1 MKLKKALVTGG
12 TSGIGLALCEKLL
25 AMDYEVYSVSRNP
38 NKIKSRTNFHLLS
51 LDLSDLDSVSRFGD
65 KFIEQYGT
73 PDLVINN
80 AGYGAFY
87 EWKEFPREEIEKQI
101 SVLFT
106 APVLLCKSFAPFME
120 SEKKRTIINITSL
133 ATLYPLPYMP
143 LYNACK
149 SALSSFTQSMML
161 EYKTLKWLDFRLG
174 DIRTSFNNSAPKQ
187 AEESQSDS
195 MKRAWKQIEKQ
206 LNESPL
212 PYVAAQQ
219 IIFSLQKGKVGT
231 IYGGGFF
238 QSKLAPFFEIF
249 LSTRFLIK
257 ILKVRYRLQSILD
270 FR

>member
-25 AMDYEVYSVSRNP
+25 AVDYEVYSVSRNP

-87 EWKEFPREEIEKQI
+87 EWKEFPRTEEIEKQI

-120 SEKKRTIINITSL
+120 SEKKGTIINITSL
-133 ATLYPLPYMP
+133 ATLYPLPYM
-143 LYNACK
+143 
-149 SALSSFTQSMML
+149 T
-161 EYKTLKWLDFRLG
+161 TL
-174 DIRTSFNNSAPKQ
+174 
-187 AEESQSDS
+187 
-195 MKRAWKQIEKQ
+195 Q
-206 LNESPL
+206 LRVNL
-212 PYVAAQQ
+212 PCLPSHNQ
-219 IIFSLQKGKVGT
+219 
-231 IYGGGFF
+231 
-238 QSKLAPFFEIF
+238 
-249 LSTRFLIK
+249 
-257 ILKVRYRLQSILD
+257 
-270 FR
+270 

>member
-25 AMDYEVYSVSRNP
+25 AVDYEVYSVSRNP

-87 EWKEFPREEIEKQI
+87 EWKEFPRTEEIEKQI

-120 SEKKRTIINITSL
+120 SEKKGTIINITSL
-133 ATLYPLPYMP
+133 ATLYPLPYMT
-143 LYNACK
+143 LYNSCK
-149 SALSSFTQSMML
+149 SALSSFTKSMML
-161 EYKTLKWLDFRLG
+161 EYKTLKWIDFRLG
-174 DIRTSFNNSAPKQ
+174 DIRTSFNKSAPKQ
-187 AEESQSDS
+187 AEDSQSDS

-206 LNESPL
+206 LIESPL

-219 IIFSLQKGKVGT
+219 IIVSLQKGKVGT

-238 QSKLAPFFEIF
+238 PVKTGPLF
-249 LSTRFLIK
+249 RNFLID
-257 ILKVRYRLQSILD
+257 S
-270 FR
+270 FFN

>member
-1 MKLKKALVTGG
+1 MKIKKALVTGG
-12 TSGIGLALCEKLL
+12 TSGIGLAICEELL
-25 AMDYEVYSVSRNP
+25 QLGVEVYSVSRNP
-38 NKIKSRTNFHLLS
+38 KKIEPQTNFHQLS
-51 LDLSDLDSVSRFGD
+51 LDLSDLNSVSQFGD
-65 KFIEQYGT
+65 EFIDQYGT
-73 PDLVINN
+73 PDLLVNN

-101 SVLFT
+101 SVLLT
-106 APVLLCKSFAPFME
+106 APVLICKSFAPKME
-120 SEKKRTIINITSL
+120 NIEQSTIVNITSL

-149 SALSSFTQSMML
+149 SGLSSFTQSMML
-161 EYKTLKWLDFRLG
+161 EYKTLKWIDFRLG
-174 DIRTSFNNSAPKQ
+174 DIRTSFNKSVPKQ
-187 AEESQSDS
+187 SEESQSDS

-206 LNESPL
+206 LIESPL

-219 IIFSLQKGKVGT
+219 IIVSLQKGKVGT

-257 ILKVRYRLQSILD
+257 ILKVRYRL
-270 FR
+270 

>member
-65 KFIEQYGT
+65 KFIEQYGI

-87 EWKEFPREEIEKQI
+87 EWKEFPRTEIEKQI

-106 APVLLCKSFAPFME
+106 APILLCKSFAPLME
-120 SEKKRTIINITSL
+120 SEKKGTIINITSL
-133 ATLYPLPYMP
+133 ATLYPLPYMT
-143 LYNACK
+143 LYNSCK
-149 SALSSFTQSMML
+149 SALSSFTKSMML
-161 EYKTLKWLDFRLG
+161 EYKTLKWIDFRLG
-174 DIRTSFNNSAPKQ
+174 DIRTSFNKSAPKQ
-187 AEESQSDS
+187 AEDSQSDS
-195 MKRAWKQIEKQ
+195 MKRAWTQIEKQ

-212 PYVAAQQ
+212 PQVAAKQ
-219 IIFSLQKGKVGT
+219 ILRSLKKGRVGT

-238 QSKLAPFFEIF
+238 QAHLAPF
-249 LSTRFLIK
+249 LYRFLQNKLLYK
-257 ILKVRYRLQSILD
+257 ILIHRYS
-270 FR
+270 

>member
-1 MKLKKALVTGG
+1 MKIKKALVTGG
-12 TSGIGLALCEKLL
+12 TSGIGLAICEELL
-25 AMDYEVYSVSRNP
+25 QLGVEVYSVSRNP
-38 NKIKSRTNFHLLS
+38 KKIKSQNNFYQIQ
-51 LDLSDLDSVSRFGD
+51 LDLSDLNAASQFGD

-73 PDLVINN
+73 PDLLINN

-87 EWKEFPREEIEKQI
+87 EWKEFPRDEIEKQI
-101 SVLFT
+101 SVLLT
-106 APVLLCKSFAPFME
+106 APVLLCKSFAPEME
-120 SEKKRTIINITSL
+120 KVEHATIVNITSL

-149 SALSSFTQSMML
+149 SGLSSFTQSMML
-161 EYKTLKWLDFRLG
+161 EYKTLKWIDFRLG
-174 DIRTSFNNSAPKQ
+174 DIRTSFNKSAPKQ

-219 IIFSLQKGKVGT
+219 IIVSLQKGKVGT

-257 ILKVRYRLQSILD
+257 ILKVRYRL
-270 FR
+270 

>member
-25 AMDYEVYSVSRNP
+25 ALDYEVYSVSRNP
-38 NKIKSRTNFHLLS
+38 DKIRSRTNFHLLS
-51 LDLSDLDSVSRFGD
+51 LDLSDLDSVFGFGD
-65 KFIEQYGT
+65 KFIEQHGI
-73 PDLVINN
+73 PELVINN

-87 EWKEFPREEIEKQI
+87 EWKEFPRSEIEKQI

-106 APVLLCKSFAPFME
+106 APILLCKSFAPVME
-120 SEKKRTIINITSL
+120 SEKKGTIINITSL

-149 SALSSFTQSMML
+149 SGLSSFTQSMML

-187 AEESQSDS
+187 AKDSQTKS
-195 MKRAWKQIEKQ
+195 MIRAWTQVEKQ

-219 IIFSLQKGKVGT
+219 IIVSFQKGKKGT

-238 QSKLAPFFEIF
+238 QSKLAPFFESF
-249 LSTRFLIK
+249 LTNQIILK
-257 ILKVRYRLQSILD
+257 ILNHRYST
-270 FR
+270 

>member
-1 MKLKKALVTGG
+1 MKIKKALVTGG
-12 TSGIGLALCEKLL
+12 TSGIGLAICEELL
-25 AMDYEVYSVSRNP
+25 QLGVEVYSVSRNP
-38 NKIKSRTNFHLLS
+38 KKINPQTNFYQLP
-51 LDLSDLDSVSRFGD
+51 LDLSDLNAASQFGG

-73 PDLVINN
+73 PDLLVNN

-101 SVLFT
+101 SVLLT
-106 APVLLCKSFAPFME
+106 APVLICKSFAPKME
-120 SEKKRTIINITSL
+120 NIEQSTIVNITSL

-149 SALSSFTQSMML
+149 SGLSSFTQSMML
-161 EYKTLKWLDFRLG
+161 EYKTLKWIDFRLG
-174 DIRTSFNNSAPKQ
+174 DIRTSFNKSAPKQ

-212 PYVAAQQ
+212 PQVAAKQ
-219 IIFSLQKGKVGT
+219 ILRSLKKGSDGT

-238 QSKLAPFFEIF
+238 QARLAPFFES
-249 LSTRFLIK
+249 LLTNLMVRE
-257 ILKVRYRLQSILD
+257 ILKFRYN
-270 FR
+270 

>member
-65 KFIEQYGT
+65 KFIEQYGI

-87 EWKEFPREEIEKQI
+87 EWKEFPRTEIEKQI

-106 APVLLCKSFAPFME
+106 APILLCKSFAPLME
-120 SEKKRTIINITSL
+120 SEKKGTIINITSL
-133 ATLYPLPYMP
+133 ATLYPLPYMT
-143 LYNACK
+143 LYNSCK
-149 SALSSFTQSMML
+149 SALSSFTKSMML
-161 EYKTLKWLDFRLG
+161 EYKTLKWIDFRLG
-174 DIRTSFNNSAPKQ
+174 DIRTSFNKSAPKQ
-187 AEESQSDS
+187 AEDSQSDS
-195 MKRAWKQIEKQ
+195 MKRAWTQIEKQ

-212 PYVAAQQ
+212 PQVAAKQ
-219 IIFSLQKGKVGT
+219 ILRSLKKGRAGT

-238 QSKLAPFFEIF
+238 QAHLAPFFY
-249 LSTRFLIK
+249 RFLQNKLLYK
-257 ILKVRYRLQSILD
+257 ILIHRYS
-270 FR
+270 